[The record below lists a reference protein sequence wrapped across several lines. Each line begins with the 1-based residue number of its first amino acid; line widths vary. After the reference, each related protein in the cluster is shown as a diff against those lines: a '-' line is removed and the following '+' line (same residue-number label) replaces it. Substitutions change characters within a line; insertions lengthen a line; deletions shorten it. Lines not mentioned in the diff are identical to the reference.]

1 MPVAWRISAAV
12 SWYLF
17 SPRRDVAVFL
27 GSALLSGLALLWGR
41 QMGYLHSQ
49 SPEWTWIVAVLL
61 VDVAH
66 VWSTCFRTY
75 FDPEQLRQ
83 RPGLFFGTP
92 LLCWLGGTL
101 IYWWAGG
108 VVFWRGLAYLA
119 VWHFVRQ
126 QYGWVALYRAK
137 NGDAGGSQR
146 LLDVS
151 TIYLTTLY
159 PLAYWHAHLPRKF
172 WWFLADDFTAL
183 PAVISDVLAPLYW
196 ICLGLY
202 TLRAAASYLGHGKPS
217 PGKDMVVL
225 TTWFC
230 WYVGIVWLNSDY
242 AFTVT
247 NVLIH
252 GIPYMALIY
261 SRNGA
266 RRTPWWAFLVSL
278 WALAY
283 CEELLWDR
291 SVWHER
297 GWLFGSGW
305 SLENW
310 HVWLVP
316 LLATPQITHYV
327 LDGFIWK
334 RKHNPRLFG
343 GERD

>member
-1 MPVAWRISAAV
+1 M
-12 SWYLF
+12 F
-17 SPRRDVAVFL
+17 SPGGDVAVFL
-27 GSALLSGLALLWGR
+27 GSALLSVLALLWGAHA
-41 QMGYLHSQ
+41 GYLYGS
-49 SPEWTWIVAVLL
+49 SPEWTWVVAVLL

-75 FDPEQLRQ
+75 FDSQQLRQ
-83 RPGLFFGTP
+83 RPLLYFGTP
-92 LLCWLGGTL
+92 VLAWLGGSL
-101 IYWWAGG
+101 FYWWAGG
-108 VVFWRGLAYLA
+108 ALFWRGLAYLA

-126 QYGWVALYRAK
+126 QYGWVALYRSK
-137 NGDAGGSQR
+137 NNDPGGWHR
-146 LLDVS
+146 VLDTL
-151 TIYLTTLY
+151 TIYLCTLY

-172 WWFLADDFTAL
+172 WWFLAGDFTAL
-183 PAVISDVLAPLYW
+183 PSALADGLAPLYW
-196 ICLGLY
+196 AALLIYGA
-202 TLRAAASYLGHGKPS
+202 RAAASYLGRGRPS
-217 PGKDMVVL
+217 PGKDMVVF

-261 SRNGA
+261 SRNQT

-283 CEELLWDR
+283 GEELLWDR

-297 GWLFGSGW
+297 SWLFGMAW

-310 HVWLVP
+310 HTWLVP

-327 LDGFIWK
+327 LDGYIWK
-334 RKHNPRLFG
+334 RKQNPGLFG
-343 GERD
+343 R